1 MLSSLTKAQFDVLY
15 AFFRSAQALKD
26 SQIQSLTGMPLATV
40 NATVKELESWGYLA
54 QQQIT
59 AAGEKALAPY
69 AVDNAVIMAAGLSSR
84 FAPISYERP
93 KGTLRVRGE
102 VLIERQIEQLH
113 EAGIT
118 DIIVVVGYRKEYF
131 FYLAEK
137 YGVKIVVNSKYAT
150 RNNNGSLWLVRD
162 KLANTYV
169 CSSDNYFTENP
180 FESHVYRAYYSAQ
193 HVKGET
199 DEWCLKTDSDGLITG
214 VTVGGRDAWIMLGHV
229 YFDREFSRTFVGI
242 LESVYNLPETASKLW
257 EQIYVD
263 HLNAFTMGIRKYPE
277 GVINEFDS
285 VDELR
290 SFDPLFME
298 NVDSEIFENI
308 KKTLGCD
315 VNDIQDVYPLKQG
328 ITNLSCHFS
337 VNGREYVYRHPGVG
351 TDKIM
356 DRQAESEAL
365 NLARELGLDST
376 FLASDPIE
384 GWKISRFIPDCR
396 NLDVSNPEELRRA
409 MRMSRQLHE
418 SGKKLTR
425 NFDFVAEGLRYEEI
439 LKHHSPIDVPG
450 YEELREKVLRL
461 KRYTDADNFPVVPS
475 HNDFSNLNFLVA
487 PEGDLDLIDWEYAG
501 MSDVAADFGSMVV
514 ATTDLNNELADQAL
528 EYYFDRTP
536 SPAEHRHFWSYV
548 VFAGW
553 CWYLWSLV
561 KESEG
566 DTIGEWLYIYYSYA
580 TEKINDLLA
589 AYENAAR
596 DN

>member
-1 MLSSLTKAQFDVLY
+1 MLSSLSKAQFDVLY
-15 AFFRSAQALKD
+15 AFFRSSEALKE
-26 SQIQSLTGMPLATV
+26 SQIQSLTGIPLATV
-40 NATVKELESWGYLA
+40 KSTVKELESCGYLA

-59 AAGEKALAPY
+59 AAGEDALAPY

-137 YGVKIVVNSKYAT
+137 YGVKIVVNSEYAT

-169 CSSDNYFTENP
+169 CSSDDYFTENP

-199 DEWCLKTDSDGLITG
+199 DEWCLKTDTDGLITG
-214 VTVGGRDAWIMLGHV
+214 VTVGGRDTWIMLGHV
-229 YFDREFSRTFVGI
+229 YFDREFSRTFVKI
-242 LESVYNLPETASKLW
+242 LENVYNLPETAPKLW

-263 HLNAFTMGIRKYPE
+263 HLNAFKMVIRKYPE

-290 SFDPLFME
+290 SFDPFFME

-328 ITNLSCHFS
+328 ITNLSCHFA
-337 VNGREYVYRHPGVG
+337 VNGHEYVYRHPGVG

-384 GWKISRFIPDCR
+384 GWKISRFIPDSR
-396 NLDVSNPEELRRA
+396 NLDVSNSEELRRA

-418 SGKKLTR
+418 SGKKLAR
-425 NFDFVAEGLRYEEI
+425 NFDFVAEGLRYEHI
-439 LKHHSPIDVPG
+439 LKQYGPIDVPG
-450 YEELREKVLRL
+450 YEELREKILRL
-461 KRYTDADNFPVVPS
+461 KRYTDADNFPIVPS
-475 HNDFSNLNFLVA
+475 HNDFSSLNFLVS

-501 MSDVAADFGSMVV
+501 MSDIAADFGTMVV
-514 ATTDLNNELADQAL
+514 STLDHNEKQADQAL
-528 EYYFDRTP
+528 EYYFDRPPTL
-536 SPAEHRHFWSYV
+536 AEHRHFWSYV

-566 DTIGEWLYIYYSYA
+566 DTIGEWLYIYYSHA

-589 AYENAAR
+589 AYENATR